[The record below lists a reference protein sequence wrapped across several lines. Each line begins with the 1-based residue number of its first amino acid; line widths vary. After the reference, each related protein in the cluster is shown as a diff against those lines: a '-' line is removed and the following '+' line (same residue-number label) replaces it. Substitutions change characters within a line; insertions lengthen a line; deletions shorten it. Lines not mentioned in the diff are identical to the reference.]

1 MQRTTVFLISIA
13 LLAGCRTT
21 SDMSAARADKPA
33 AVAVL
38 TRNALVTTK
47 QGDARVASIEV
58 HDIFSRG
65 ARTRLRV
72 ETVAWPA
79 AILILFAGG
88 KGAMHIAPDGKI
100 GWGTGNFLIRSRTLF
115 LKRGFSTVVIDAPS
129 DHADDLRYGF
139 RGSAEHAA
147 DIAVAIRHLRSRYT
161 APIWLVGTSR
171 GTNSVGNAAVR
182 LKQARPDGIVLTSSM
197 LATNNKGNSLFD
209 YPLENIKIPTLIV
222 HHVDD
227 DCFVTPASEVPRLQ
241 RQLKNARP
249 LRVMMQTGGTVE
261 GGACGPSGHHG
272 FRRIEDKVV
281 DDIGRWIRNN
291 GAGGSAKARETAV
304 GRH

>member
-1 MQRTTVFLISIA
+1 M
-13 LLAGCRTT
+13 
-21 SDMSAARADKPA
+21 
-33 AVAVL
+33 
-38 TRNALVTTK
+38 
-47 QGDARVASIEV
+47 ASIEV
-58 HDIFSRG
+58 HDVFSRG

-72 ETVAWPA
+72 ETVARPA

-100 GWGTGNFLIRSRTLF
+100 GWGKGNFLIRSRTLF

-147 DIAVAIRHLRSRYT
+147 DIAVAIRHLRSRYS

-197 LATNNKGNSLFD
+197 LAANNKGNSLFD
-209 YPLENIKIPTLIV
+209 YPLENINIPTLIV
-222 HHVDD
+222 HHADD

-241 RQLKNARP
+241 RHLKNARP

-261 GGACGPSGHHG
+261 GGACGPWGHHG

-281 DDIGRWIRNN
+281 DDIGRWIRNY